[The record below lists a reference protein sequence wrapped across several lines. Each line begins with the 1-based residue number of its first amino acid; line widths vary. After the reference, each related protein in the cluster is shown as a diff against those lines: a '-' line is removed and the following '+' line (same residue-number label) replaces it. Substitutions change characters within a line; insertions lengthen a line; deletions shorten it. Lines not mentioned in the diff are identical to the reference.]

1 MKKLYFLF
9 FLTIG
14 FLANAQ
20 IINFPNVNFK
30 FKLMAW
36 GNVRDANGGPFVLD
50 ANGNGEI
57 EVDEALNVYEMRIS
71 GASGGNIISD
81 ATGIEYFLNVFK
93 IDISHNSLTSL
104 DVSSLINLKE
114 LNCTSNQISNINVS
128 GLVNLESLMC
138 GYNQLASISL
148 AGLTNLNYF
157 SCSPNSILDL
167 NINNLPNLQEIYCGG
182 FGYNILNGYQKLTLS
197 NLPSLITLNC
207 STGGLTR
214 GLSELNMSGVDNL
227 QNINARLTALATI
240 DVSMLPNLQS
250 LDVINSY
257 NLVSIFAKNGSNETI
272 SFGSNLF
279 TDNLKYFC
287 ADEFQLTAIQNSIAS
302 KPYMTNCHVNT
313 YCSFV
318 PGGNYFIVKGQSK
331 IDLDNNGC
339 TLSDIS
345 MSLLKYR
352 LDYGSSIEYFISDT
366 NGNYTIPLLSGT
378 YTITPINEN
387 PYYYS
392 ISPPNIVVSFPTQ
405 ISPVNQDFCVTI
417 IPHHD
422 VEVFLIPSVP
432 ARPGFDAK
440 YKLVYRNKGNQVE
453 NGSVS
458 LTFDDT
464 RLDYVSATPVYNST
478 ATNSFSWDYS
488 NLQPFETREIEITF
502 NVNSPMETPA
512 VNNGDVLNYIA
523 TITTTNTDETPAD
536 NTFTLDQ
543 TVVGSYDPN
552 DKTCLQGET
561 IEPSMVGEYV
571 HYLIRFENTGT
582 YFAENIVVK
591 DMIDTSK
598 FDIATLV
605 PLKSSHDFFTRISG
619 NKVEFIF
626 ENINLDF
633 DDATNDGYVLFKI
646 KTLPTLT
653 IGDTFSNQV
662 NIYFD
667 YNFPIVTNNYTTTV
681 QLLNNQSFEF
691 SSYFTLYPNP
701 VKDVLNIQSKQ
712 DLIVNSMEIY
722 NQLGQIVMAV
732 ANTSNRV
739 DISNLASGI
748 YFVKVNTDKGTANTK
763 FIKE

>member
-14 FLANAQ
+14 FLANSQ
-20 IINFPNVNFK
+20 IINFTDANFK
-30 FKLMAW
+30 AKLLEADIDNQIAQDLNYNYFKI
-36 GNVRDANGGPFVLD
+36 DAN
-50 ANGNGEI
+50 NNGEI
-57 EVDEALNVYEMRIS
+57 EFIEAEFVRGLNIS
-71 GASGGNIISD
+71 NASISNLD
-81 ATGIEYFLNVFK
+81 GLNYFLNIESLDCNSNEIV
-93 IDISHNSLTSL
+93 DI
-104 DVSSLINLKE
+104 DVSSLYKLNIIDFDNNPLLETANLKNK
-114 LNCTSNQISNINVS
+114 LIYFQYTLPPFPPSPDGGHFSNSCSSLKYICIEDEYKQSLLDYIDFYGITTEININ
-128 GLVNLESLMC
+128 
-138 GYNQLASISL
+138 
-148 AGLTNLNYF
+148 
-157 SCSPNSILDL
+157 D
-167 NINNLPNLQEIYCGG
+167 
-182 FGYNILNGYQKLTLS
+182 
-197 NLPSLITLNC
+197 
-207 STGGLTR
+207 
-214 GLSELNMSGVDNL
+214 
-227 QNINARLTALATI
+227 
-240 DVSMLPNLQS
+240 
-250 LDVINSY
+250 
-257 NLVSIFAKNGSNETI
+257 
-272 SFGSNLF
+272 
-279 TDNLKYFC
+279 
-287 ADEFQLTAIQNSIAS
+287 
-302 KPYMTNCHVNT
+302 
-313 YCSFV
+313 YCSFS
-318 PGGNYFIVKGQSK
+318 PGGVINEVNGLCKSDYNS
-331 IDLDNNGC
+331 NGC
-339 TLSDIS
+339 DDDDINYPN
-345 MSLLKYR
+345 LKIIIDDGVSQGV
-352 LDYGSSIEYFISDT
+352 LIASSS
-366 NGNYTIPLLSGT
+366 GNYSIFVNDGLRTF
-378 YTITPINEN
+378 TPVLEN
-387 PYYYS
+387 PTYFTV
-392 ISPPNIVVSFPTQ
+392 SPPSFSIDFPTQ
-405 ISPVNQDFCVTI
+405 ASPYTQNFCVTANYVLT
-417 IPHHD
+417 D
-422 VEVFLIPSVP
+422 VEVVFLPTVP
-432 ARPGFDAK
+432 ARPGFDAS
-440 YKLVYRNKGNQVE
+440 YRLLFRNKGHQIE
-453 NGSVS
+453 NGYIT

-478 ATNSFSWDYS
+478 ATNSFTWDYT
-488 NLQPFETREIEITF
+488 NLQPFETREFEITF

-512 VNNGDVLNYIA
+512 VNNGDVLNYTA
-523 TITTTNTDETPAD
+523 TITTTNIDVMPSD

-591 DMIDTSK
+591 DIIDTSK

-633 DDATNDGYVLFKI
+633 DDASNDGYVLFKI

-701 VKDVLNIQSKQ
+701 IKDVLNIQSEQ
-712 DLIVNSMEIY
+712 GIIVNSMEIY
-722 NQLGQIVMAV
+722 NKLGQIVMAV

-739 DISNLASGI
+739 DISNLSSGI